1 MTERAESGRSSSGS
15 GPPGRAVLRDC
26 CIYCNHCNIAAV
38 ATQPS
43 EQRSM
48 TMAPDPALLV
58 APRPGSHVTAIG
70 KPVPE
75 WREELRRIPSWR
87 NALTVVLL
95 YAGTVGVIAIA
106 VWANN
111 PVVWVLAFFAM
122 GSAIARYNIL
132 MHEAAHRMLFGNR
145 KANDFVGRWFLGF
158 PVFAPIDLYRRGHMA
173 HHREEFG
180 PNEPDIPMYSGYP
193 IPSDSMRRKLTR
205 DALGVTGTKL
215 MRGLLR
221 GVRSQNPAIR
231 QQARRILATQVVIL
245 GLFTLAGHPWLY
257 LFLWLL
263 PDLTVWRVMNR
274 LRSIAEHGG
283 MQASED
289 RRNTTHAVR
298 QSWAGRLTIVPY
310 NTGWHL
316 AHHVDSGIPFR
327 KLPVYHR
334 ALVDAG
340 YVQPALEYPSY
351 RALWRK
357 LASG

>member
-1 MTERAESGRSSSGS
+1 
-15 GPPGRAVLRDC
+15 
-26 CIYCNHCNIAAV
+26 V
-38 ATQPS
+38 ATNQERIKPA
-43 EQRSM
+43 R
-48 TMAPDPALLV
+48 TMIPDPVLLV
-58 APRPGSHVTAIG
+58 TPRPDSRVTEIA

-75 WREELRRIPSWR
+75 WREQLRRIPSWR

-95 YAGTVGVIAIA
+95 YVLTVGVIALA

-111 PVVWVLAFFAM
+111 LAVWVLAFLAM
-122 GSAIARYNIL
+122 GPVIARFNIL
-132 MHEAAHRMLFGNR
+132 MHEAAHRLLFGNR
-145 KANDFVGRWFLGF
+145 KINDFVGRWFLGY

-180 PNEPDIPMYSGYP
+180 PNEPDIPLYSGYP
-193 IPSDSMRRKLTR
+193 IKRDSMRRKLTR
-205 DALGVTGTKL
+205 DAIGRTGTKL
-215 MRGLLR
+215 MRGLVRGLR
-221 GVRSQNPAIR
+221 APNAAIKR
-231 QQARRILATQVVIL
+231 QAWSILATQIVIL

-263 PDLTVWRVMNR
+263 PDLTIWRVMNR

-283 MQASED
+283 MQASAD
-289 RRNTTHAVR
+289 RRNTTHSVH
-298 QSWAGRLTIVPY
+298 QSWPARLTIVPY

-327 KLPVYHR
+327 NLPKYH
-334 ALVDAG
+334 AELIASG
-340 YVQPALEYPSY
+340 YVQPPLEYPNY